1 MLACSRA
8 STAVDLKPETQQA
21 FDRYIAGVEA
31 RLAPRFHG
39 EQFLWFDD
47 FPAVVQKIRNGA
59 VVAQPAVRDGV
70 VAIKSGLIQDWMA
83 AAFVPKATLQRAL
96 SFVQDYDHHAEA
108 YRPDVVDSKIRS
120 REGND
125 FRVYMRFARS
135 KLLVNGVFNSEHEI
149 QYGGIDST
157 KAYSRS
163 YSRRIAEVGDAG
175 KPSEH
180 ELPVGQDR
188 GLLWRLY
195 GYWFFEERDG
205 GVYIG
210 CESITLTRDIPVVL
224 MKLLGP
230 VIHDVPGE
238 ALRSNLEQTRN
249 AIMGR

>member
-1 MLACSRA
+1 MLACA
-8 STAVDLKPETQQA
+8 TAATAVDLKPETQQA

-39 EQFLWFDD
+39 EHFLWFDD
-47 FPAVVQKIRNGA
+47 SPGMIQKIRSGA
-59 VVAQPAVRDGV
+59 VVAQPAVRDGI
-70 VAIKSGLIQDWMA
+70 VAIQGGLIQDWMA
-83 AAFVPKATLQRAL
+83 GAFVPNANLQRAL

-108 YRPDVVDSKIRS
+108 YKPDVTDSKLRS
-120 REGND
+120 RAGDD
-125 FRVYMRFARS
+125 FQVYMRVAKS
-135 KLLVNGVFNSEHEI
+135 KFLVSGVFDTEHEI
-149 QYGGIDST
+149 RYQGIDST
-157 KAYSRS
+157 KAYSRA
-163 YSRRIAEVGDAG
+163 YSKRIAEVSNAG

-180 ELPVGQDR
+180 ELPVGEDR

-210 CESITLTRDIPVVL
+210 CESITLTRDIPAVL

-230 VIHDVPGE
+230 VIHVVPGV

-249 AIMGR
+249 AILAR

>member
-1 MLACSRA
+1 MLAYSRA
-8 STAVDLKPETQQA
+8 ATAVDLKPETQEA
-21 FDRYIAGVEA
+21 FDHYIAGVEA

-39 EQFLWFDD
+39 ERFLWFDD
-47 FPAVVQKIRNGA
+47 SPGVARNIRSGA
-59 VVAQPAVRDGV
+59 VVAQPAVRDGI

-83 AAFVPKATLQRAL
+83 GAFVPNANLQRAL
-96 SFVQDYDHHAEA
+96 SFVQDYDHHTEA
-108 YRPDVVDSKIRS
+108 YRPDVTDSKLRS
-120 REGND
+120 REGGD
-125 FRVYMRFARS
+125 FRVYMRFAKS
-135 KLLVNGVFNSEHEI
+135 KFLVNGVFNTEHEI
-149 QYGGIDST
+149 RYQGIDST

-163 YSRRIAEVGDAG
+163 YSQRIAEVGDAG

-180 ELPVGQDR
+180 ELPVGRDR

-210 CESITLTRDIPVVL
+210 CESITLTRDIPAVL

-249 AIMGR
+249 AILAR